1 MGAFRI
7 VELLIGYNSE
17 QEKLWLAMTFQELQQ
32 QVLRL
37 SAGDR
42 QRLIQWLL
50 SLLKVDSSAIVV
62 QEQTQTARQ
71 PGLLRGK
78 LGADFFA
85 PLPED
90 ELRLWE

>member
-1 MGAFRI
+1 
-7 VELLIGYNSE
+7 
-17 QEKLWLAMTFQELQQ
+17 MTLQELQQ

-37 SAGDR
+37 SIGDR

-50 SLLKVDSSAIVV
+50 SLLKGDRSAAVA
-62 QEQTQTARQ
+62 QAEAQPERQ
-71 PGLLRGK
+71 PGLLKGT
-78 LGADFFA
+78 LGEGFFA